1 MRRLTNTCASPACIR
16 ERHIATLRDAVRI
29 SDVKVVT
36 TISDYSE
43 SEIIFADSSTV
54 YRERPDAFYLT
65 LILTSAVVQQQPKPP
80 PPSPE

>member
-1 MRRLTNTCASPACIR
+1 LSRLAVPA
-16 ERHIATLRDAVRI
+16 ELEADAARI

-43 SEIIFADSSTV
+43 SEIIFADSSTL